1 MIGNILS
8 PTHLLLVLG
17 VALLFLGPKR
27 LPEVGR
33 GLGSAIRDFKG
44 SLSGTGLTDE
54 RPPPQLSER
63 ARSRARCVARRSVG
77 YVAVRGGRRAIGPAT
92 GWAAT
97 ATAVDRKPNDLF
109 GETRCHGQVR
119 GLDQASSV
127 ATRADFARA
136 ASGLAGWGF
145 VRRR

>member
-44 SLSGTGLTDE
+44 SLSGADLTDE
-54 RPPPQLSER
+54 RPALEPLSEPDR
-63 ARSRARCVARRSVG
+63 ASVG
-77 YVAVRGGRRAIGPAT
+77 PPP
-92 GWAAT
+92 
-97 ATAVDRKPNDLF
+97 DP
-109 GETRCHGQVR
+109 
-119 GLDQASSV
+119 S
-127 ATRADFARA
+127 A
-136 ASGLAGWGF
+136 ASRPEDADA
-145 VRRR
+145 R

>member
-44 SLSGTGLTDE
+44 SLSGADLTDE
-54 RPPPQLSER
+54 RPALESLSEPDR
-63 ARSRARCVARRSVG
+63 APVPFPPDPS
-77 YVAVRGGRRAIGPAT
+77 
-92 GWAAT
+92 
-97 ATAVDRKPNDLF
+97 
-109 GETRCHGQVR
+109 
-119 GLDQASSV
+119 
-127 ATRADFARA
+127 A
-136 ASGLAGWGF
+136 ASRPEDAGA
-145 VRRR
+145 R

>member
-44 SLSGTGLTDE
+44 SLSGADLTDE
-54 RPPPQLSER
+54 RPALNSLGEPDHGPVASPAEPSAALPSEE
-63 ARSRARCVARRSVG
+63 A
-77 YVAVRGGRRAIGPAT
+77 GGR
-92 GWAAT
+92 
-97 ATAVDRKPNDLF
+97 
-109 GETRCHGQVR
+109 
-119 GLDQASSV
+119 
-127 ATRADFARA
+127 
-136 ASGLAGWGF
+136 
-145 VRRR
+145 